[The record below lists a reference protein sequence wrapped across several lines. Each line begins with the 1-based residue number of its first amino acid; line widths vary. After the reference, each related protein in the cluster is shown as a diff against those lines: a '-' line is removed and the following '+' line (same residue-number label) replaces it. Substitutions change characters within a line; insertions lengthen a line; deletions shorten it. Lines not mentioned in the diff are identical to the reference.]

1 MICYKTKFYY
11 IITDMDKLCNDLNNL
26 NVSNTDNRIIQL
38 IHFDLDKLSN
48 YYYTWKERSDDNID
62 FMIEP
67 LPEVDTYMDENFVDQ
82 LYDFLLKDN
91 YGYNLFLYKIKNKN
105 AYEIIDIR
113 ISTILYQNYLDMI
126 VQL

>member
-1 MICYKTKFYY
+1 
-11 IITDMDKLCNDLNNL
+11 MDKLCNDLNNL